1 MAWRTEPVADQPIE
15 RRTVVYRPSLLWIA
29 YLVIGV
35 IVAASNNYL
44 EGISHVEEAAEAAL
58 AILLWPLVLL
68 DVSMNI

>member
-1 MAWRTEPVADQPIE
+1 MAWRTEPVAGEPVA
-15 RRTVVYRPSLLWIA
+15 RRTIVYRPSLLWIA

-44 EGISHVEEAAEAAL
+44 EGVGNVEQAAEAAL

-68 DVSMNI
+68 DVSMRI